1 MPSYVAPSLPGS
13 ATSSLPGSPISSFP
27 GLSRESPATPQE
39 DLAVAALTGERCSA
53 ARCYTLL
60 HRAGVKVTRDE
71 VDMLY
76 LYNGFLTAADTT
88 TQLSLN
94 EMLDALDALASNPLA
109 TQVLDSTRRA
119 QLAGMRSQL
128 DSQLGLL
135 RSEDWS
141 AAVLLSDLPE
151 EGDSTYAFIADLQ
164 SRCADSFRGET
175 YVAGY
180 SVMYDE
186 MRGSFPRELLLVTL
200 LTALVILLIVALTFR
215 RILLPVILVSIVLTA
230 VWLDVWVSGLGGNAI
245 LFMAYFIVQSILMG
259 ATIDYSILFSH
270 YYRDARKTLDRPS
283 SLKAAYRGS
292 IHTIST
298 SGMIIVLGT
307 GIMMLVVSDPVIV
320 PVLKSISGGSL
331 IAILLILL
339 VLPALLSLTDWR
351 KNR

>member
-1 MPSYVAPSLPGS
+1 
-13 ATSSLPGSPISSFP
+13 
-27 GLSRESPATPQE
+27 
-39 DLAVAALTGERCSA
+39 
-53 ARCYTLL
+53 
-60 HRAGVKVTRDE
+60 
-71 VDMLY
+71 MLY